1 VPKLP
6 YIDRI
11 WRARGSIELIPPRT
25 SQSAFARLD
34 GLLDDG
40 GTSHEVH
47 GDTLHYVKDNPAAQ
61 DKLATFSRGTLRVE
75 EGAGRARLHYE
86 LTSPALLLCFLAPL
100 LFLAIAQATIFISEL
115 EGSST
120 EETSETEKDKE
131 EEEEARPLNVI
142 DQMLGAPQPETL
154 EEKKQR
160 MEEEGE
166 EEEGRH
172 SPTPAYVFAGL
183 FFALYLVGRVL
194 EPWLVRRTFRQTLN
208 EPREQS
214 HLESAAQADS

>member
-1 VPKLP
+1 MPKLP

-75 EGAGRARLHYE
+75 ESAGRARLHYE

-115 EGSST
+115 EGPTT
-120 EETSETEKDKE
+120 EETSETEKDEE

-183 FFALYLVGRVL
+183 FFALYLVG
-194 EPWLVRRTFRQTLN
+194 
-208 EPREQS
+208 
-214 HLESAAQADS
+214 

>member
-1 VPKLP
+1 MPKLP

-75 EGAGRARLHYE
+75 DSAGRARLHYE
-86 LTSPALLLCFLAPL
+86 LTSPAQPNPKGNVLALHPGEGDTTAASTASL
-100 LFLAIAQATIFISEL
+100 GSLKDMQRATLPAGQIPVWPALLAICAVALAMERILAAF
-115 EGSST
+115 G
-120 EETSETEKDKE
+120 
-131 EEEEARPLNVI
+131 
-142 DQMLGAPQPETL
+142 GA
-154 EEKKQR
+154 KWR
-160 MEEEGE
+160 
-166 EEEGRH
+166 
-172 SPTPAYVFAGL
+172 
-183 FFALYLVGRVL
+183 
-194 EPWLVRRTFRQTLN
+194 
-208 EPREQS
+208 
-214 HLESAAQADS
+214 